1 LARQSPSSHC
11 SPIPPKNRATIRP
24 APSQAGVV
32 QQYWN
37 GLPDCQPNELR
48 RVYGASKSLLHRLFP
63 ATCLLCLDPGQPPAL
78 DLCRDC
84 EGDFPGNFPAC
95 AGCAMPVVSAGESC
109 MSCRRHRRVFDAA
122 FAPYRYEFPLVQ
134 LIHRFKYGGQIA
146 IGRILGTLLSR
157 RLAERGKPRVDAI
170 VPVPL
175 HTAREAQRGYNQAR
189 EIAMFAAELL
199 RIPMEDRLV
208 RRTRATVEQTA
219 LPAGARRRN
228 LRGAFEVRAASVPL
242 RVAILDDVLTTGAT
256 AEALALTLKRAGCR
270 HVEIWAVARATGQP
284 ADRPATASG
293 SCSG

>member
-1 LARQSPSSHC
+1 
-11 SPIPPKNRATIRP
+11 
-24 APSQAGVV
+24 V

-37 GLPDCQPNELR
+37 GLPDCQPNALQ

-78 DLCRDC
+78 DLCRGC
-84 EGDFPGNFPAC
+84 EEDFPQNVPAC
-95 AGCAMPVVSAGESC
+95 TGCAMPVVTAGEIC
-109 MSCRRHRRVFDAA
+109 ASCRRHRRVFDAA

-146 IGRILGTLLSR
+146 IGRILGTLLAR
-157 RLAERGKPRVDAI
+157 RLAERGRPRVDAI

-175 HTAREAQRGYNQAR
+175 HAAREARRGYNQAR

-208 RRTRATVEQTA
+208 RRPRATVEQTA
-219 LPAGARRRN
+219 LPAAARRRN
-228 LRGAFEVRAASVPL
+228 LRGAFEVRAAFVPL
-242 RVAILDDVLTTGAT
+242 RVAIVDDVLTTGAT

-270 HVEIWAVARATGQP
+270 HVEVWAAARAAGQP
-284 ADRPATASG
+284 VTASG